1 MTGYDRTFNENATI
15 SFKAS
20 NKQLL
25 KNYNKIWEKVEKL
38 MKINFESKSV
48 SGDGDKYI
56 KTKIK
61 LYADNMIKENA

>member
-1 MTGYDRTFNENATI
+1 
-15 SFKAS
+15 
-20 NKQLL
+20 
-25 KNYNKIWEKVEKL
+25 